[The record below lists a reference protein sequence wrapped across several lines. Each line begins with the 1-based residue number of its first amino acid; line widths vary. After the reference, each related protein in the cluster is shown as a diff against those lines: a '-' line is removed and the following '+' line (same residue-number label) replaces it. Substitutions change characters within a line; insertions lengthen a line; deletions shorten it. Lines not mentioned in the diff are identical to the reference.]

1 MFDCR
6 ACAAKDA
13 EIARLW
19 KALTEANDRFQA
31 LTGTLSEV
39 ANARDLQERDT
50 PPTVVPTDQQ
60 DSRDRDAQDFAVSEI
75 GRTRLDLKRRG
86 VEIRPDFPEG

>member
-6 ACAAKDA
+6 ACSAKDA

-39 ANARDLQERDT
+39 ANARELAEPDIPMTAVPAGEDEPPDFALQELERK
-50 PPTVVPTDQQ
+50 
-60 DSRDRDAQDFAVSEI
+60 
-75 GRTRLDLKRRG
+75 RLELERKG
-86 VEIRPDFPEG
+86 VEVRPDFPEG